1 MERIKLYLRRYRL
14 HITVVLLVIAVFA
27 VGNWLVGWWQSEWAR
42 SSNRIPPGFTSPTLP
57 PPQLTPEE
65 KAAIQASIN
74 APAPSATST
83 VQAPTPQQMQNIL
96 QSLTAPTK

>member
-1 MERIKLYLRRYRL
+1 MDKPITYFQKYRTQL
-14 HITVVLLVIAVFA
+14 SVLLVIAA
-27 VGNWLVGWWQSEWAR
+27 ILAAGSWLVGWWQSEWAR

-65 KAAIQASIN
+65 KAQIQASIN